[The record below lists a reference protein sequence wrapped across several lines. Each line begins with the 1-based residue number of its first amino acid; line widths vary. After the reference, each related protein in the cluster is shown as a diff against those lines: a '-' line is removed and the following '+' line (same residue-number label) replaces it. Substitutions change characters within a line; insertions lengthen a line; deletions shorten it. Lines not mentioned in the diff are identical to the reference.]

1 MQLKPLVQSIFRR
14 WYLVAIA
21 TLLGL
26 GAGAIVVLMTP
37 SYYQTRTDVVLSTP
51 GWNDVIAPQGDDA
64 ANVTGSLGT
73 AFTLERAESYVR
85 LAGSDDVLRTVAAD
99 TGYHGDARS
108 LAAQVSVRVVP
119 DTTIIEVS
127 ARSDTAAA
135 SEKLSQVMAAELGRA
150 IEEVES
156 GSVRSARSPVQATV
170 ITPVGVESPTVKV
183 TAYEWL
189 FYGTAIGLMVGV
201 TLAVILEAGRRRV
214 ITSVDDA
221 HEALGVPVLG
231 KIVAERVVGHDGEI
245 EATIVADTS
254 ALRLG
259 GNVPG
264 VLALAPVSEQTQT
277 TVEPEVV
284 DTIADSL
291 AGPSTTP
298 PLVETMTGSDRARVR
313 SPEVRERLRS
323 AAATQRVLLW
333 ANAIP
338 AEPDILELALDLD
351 APVVLLIT
359 LETTRADET
368 RSALRQLDDA
378 GIQIS
383 GCILL
388 EYHVAQ
394 RDALLRGS
402 R

>member
-1 MQLKPLVQSIFRR
+1 
-14 WYLVAIA
+14 
-21 TLLGL
+21 
-26 GAGAIVVLMTP
+26 
-37 SYYQTRTDVVLSTP
+37 
-51 GWNDVIAPQGDDA
+51 
-64 ANVTGSLGT
+64 
-73 AFTLERAESYVR
+73 
-85 LAGSDDVLRTVAAD
+85 
-99 TGYHGDARS
+99 
-108 LAAQVSVRVVP
+108 
-119 DTTIIEVS
+119 
-127 ARSDTAAA
+127 
-135 SEKLSQVMAAELGRA
+135 
-150 IEEVES
+150 
-156 GSVRSARSPVQATV
+156 
-170 ITPVGVESPTVKV
+170 
-183 TAYEWL
+183 
-189 FYGTAIGLMVGV
+189 MVGV

-231 KIVAERVVGHDGEI
+231 KIVAERVVGDGGEI
-245 EATIVADTS
+245 EATIVTDTG

-264 VLALAPVSEQTQT
+264 VLALAPVSEQTRT

-291 AGPSTTP
+291 AGPSAPP
-298 PLVETMTGSDRARVR
+298 PLVEMMTGSDRAGVR

-351 APVVLLIT
+351 APVVLLVT